1 MEKSNKGAGRKSRET
16 KVVLRLGEKSRL
28 QGYLGPLPP
37 SSGPNLLLPQPGCC
51 GCPAGDIVWT
61 LNHLPVRRGDLFSNT
76 KGNLSPFR
84 TEEFV
89 LI

>member
-51 GCPAGDIVWT
+51 GCPAGDILW
-61 LNHLPVRRGDLFSNT
+61 
-76 KGNLSPFR
+76 NLTTSQSEEETYSPTQR
-84 TEEFV
+84 VT
-89 LI
+89 